1 MYRRLLLH
9 LWCVIVLIIVC
20 FNGNMGTT
28 KRENPRKTEG
38 NTMNAKTERQITEM
52 KKQTIGVEVEMNN
65 IKREKAAKL
74 ASEFFGTGRYEYTAR
89 VNGYETWS
97 AWDSQGREWKFQKD
111 VSIAGPSE
119 EKCELV
125 TPILHYSDIETL
137 QELIRRLRKAGAK
150 SDATRGCGVHIHI
163 GANGH
168 TPQSLRNLAN
178 IMASH
183 ESLIAEA
190 LDLDRDRMNRYC
202 RTVSPSFLESLNKK
216 KPTTM
221 SSLAEIW
228 YTSHNADYGRT
239 QHYNESRYHMLNY
252 HATFTKGTVE
262 FRLFQFD
269 APTAEKRNGLHAG
282 QLKSYIQ
289 LCLALSQMAK
299 DVKKASAKP
308 QQNENPKYAM
318 RTWLLRLGFIGE
330 EFATAREVLTKRL
343 AGDTAFRIAR

>member
-1 MYRRLLLH
+1 M
-9 LWCVIVLIIVC
+9 
-20 FNGNMGTT
+20 NE
-28 KRENPRKTEG
+28 K
-38 NTMNAKTERQITEM
+38 TMNQIAEM

-65 IKREKAAKL
+65 ITRQKAAKL
-74 ASEFFGTGRYEYTAR
+74 AAEFFGTGRSQNTASR
-89 VNGYETWS
+89 NGYYTWS
-97 AWDSQGREWKFQKD
+97 AWDADGREWKFQRD
-111 VSIAGPSE
+111 VSISGPDD
-119 EKCELV
+119 EKCEMV
-125 TPILHYSDIETL
+125 TPILRYEDMETL

-183 ESLIAEA
+183 ESLLADA
-190 LDLDRDRMNRYC
+190 LAIDRGRISHYC
-202 RTVSPSFLESLNKK
+202 RTVDPFFLKEVNKK
-216 KPTTM
+216 KPKTM
-221 SSLAEIW
+221 AKLADIW
-228 YTSHNADYGRT
+228 YTSHGANYGRS
-239 QHYNESRYHMLNY
+239 QHYNDSRYHMLNL

-269 APTAEKRNGLHAG
+269 APADGKQNGLHAG

-299 DVKKASAKP
+299 TVRTASPKP

-318 RTWLLRLGFIGE
+318 RTWLLRLGFIGD
-330 EFATAREVLTKRL
+330 EFATARDLLTRRL
-343 AGDTAFRIAR
+343 DGDAAFRNGRAA